1 MKLSSQLR
9 SAIKKLVKAEDENS
23 FKGMG
28 DPSKYE
34 AIELRLELAK
44 AHVDRLLE
52 KVDQLEPVLEE
63 TPQIVRDFAELST
76 AQQHLIITG
85 KKWVNPNL

>member
-9 SAIKKLVKAEDENS
+9 GAIKKLIKAEDEDS

-28 DPSKYE
+28 SPDEYE
-34 AIELRLELAK
+34 AIELRLELARN
-44 AHVDRLLE
+44 HVERLLE

-63 TPQIVRDFAELST
+63 TPQIMRDFAQLST
-76 AQQHLIITG
+76 AEQHLILTG
-85 KKWVNPNL
+85 KKWVSPNL

>member
-23 FKGMG
+23 FKGAG
-28 DPSKYE
+28 DPSEYE

-44 AHVDRLLE
+44 AHVDRLL
-52 KVDQLEPVLEE
+52 DQLNQLLGE
-63 TPQIVRDFAELST
+63 
-76 AQQHLIITG
+76 
-85 KKWVNPNL
+85 